1 MNEKNVIIKEVLSPD
16 TLSKLNYAIKSV
28 LDCGEFLDEQSI
40 GRKSFKMEACP
51 MMSEVLFELLPL
63 ARRVFRS
70 ETLVPSYA
78 FFAEYN
84 TPESF
89 LPKHKDNAGNTYN
102 IDLCVYC
109 DQEWPIYVEGS
120 KFSFGVN
127 EAVTILGEDQLH
139 WRDKLG
145 ENNIVGNVF
154 FFYVEPEHPYF
165 TDPFFDKS

>member
-1 MNEKNVIIKEVLSPD
+1 MNDKNVILKDVLEIESF
-16 TLSKLNYAIKSV
+16 TKLNDALKQV
-28 LDCGEFLDEQSI
+28 LERGEFLDEKSI

-51 MMSEVLFELLPL
+51 EMSEVLIKLLPI
-63 ARRVFRS
+63 ARKVFKS
-70 ETLVPSYA
+70 ETLIPSYA

-84 TPESF
+84 TPGSF
-89 LPKHKDNAGNTYN
+89 LPKHKDNGGNTYN

-109 DQEWPIYVEGS
+109 KEEWPIFVEGR

-145 ENNIVGNVF
+145 ENNVVGNVF
-154 FFYVEPEHPYF
+154 FFYVEPEHPF
-165 TDPFFDKS
+165 FSDPNFDKS